1 MRFLADSWT
10 GKEAKSLSDISPV
23 TFANSNFVISERIVL
38 ALHLAVMISFTE
50 VAPFFNALHKMTGVS
65 MTLGEFLPRRY

>member
-1 MRFLADSWT
+1 MN
-10 GKEAKSLSDISPV
+10 V
-23 TFANSNFVISERIVL
+23 ERIVL

-65 MTLGEFLPRRY
+65 MTLGEFALGRG

>member
-1 MRFLADSWT
+1 MRTVGQVSENERNYQTAVRKT
-10 GKEAKSLSDISPV
+10 CAKGAFMIL
-23 TFANSNFVISERIVL
+23 ERIVL

-65 MTLGEFLPRRY
+65 MTLGESQLRRQ